1 MDLRKI
7 KAHSKLFQQ
16 FAQTPGNNTTAFT
29 DDNCT
34 DLIPPSVQLV
44 SYIITHIL
52 N

>member
-7 KAHSKLFQQ
+7 KAHSKLCQQ
-16 FAQTPGNNTTAFT
+16 FAQTPGNNTIAFT